1 MNSPS
6 QTQHAHSSPLKLH
19 PEVVAALRE
28 GRPVVALE
36 STIITHGMPHPE
48 NLDTARAVEEEI
60 RRAGAVPA
68 TIAVVDGVPRVGLD
82 LGELALLAST
92 NRETVVKVSRR
103 DLPIAVARGLSGGT
117 TVSAT
122 MVIAAAAGIRVFVTG
137 GIGGVHRGATET
149 FDISADLAELGRT
162 NVAVICA
169 GAKAILD
176 LPLTLEYL
184 ETLGVPV
191 IGYQTSEFP
200 AFYTRSSG
208 LLVDYRAETPN
219 EIADIMRA
227 KWDLG
232 LDGGIV
238 VANPVPASAELDPK
252 TVEEAVQQALN
263 HAAVEGVRGADLTPF
278 LLSRLGAITGGA
290 SLQTNIALVRNNARL
305 GAAVARAWCAR

>member
-1 MNSPS
+1 MNTPS
-6 QTQHAHSSPLKLH
+6 QAQPARSSPLKLH
-19 PEVVAALRE
+19 PEVAAALRE

-48 NLDTARAVEEEI
+48 NLDTAMAVEEEV
-60 RRAGAVPA
+60 RRAGSVPA

-82 LGELALLAST
+82 LGELALLASS
-92 NRETVVKVSRR
+92 NREAVVKVSRR
-103 DLPIAVARGLSGGT
+103 DLPVAVARGLSGGT

-122 MVIAAAAGIRVFVTG
+122 MAIAAAAGIRVFVTG

-162 NVAVICA
+162 SVAVVCA

-208 LLVDYRAETPN
+208 LLVDYRAETPD

-252 TVEEAVQQALN
+252 TVEEAIQQALT
-263 HAAVEGVRGADLTPF
+263 HAAAEGVRGADLTPF

-305 GAAVARAWCAR
+305 GAAVARAWCS

>member
-1 MNSPS
+1 MTAPNQVHLNPNR
-6 QTQHAHSSPLKLH
+6 PLKVH
-19 PEVVAALRE
+19 PEVAAALRE
-28 GRPVVALE
+28 GRPVVGLE

-48 NLDTARAVEEEI
+48 NLDTAIAVEKEV
-60 RRAGAVPA
+60 RQGGAVPA
-68 TIAVVDGVPRVGLD
+68 TVAVIDGVPRVGLE
-82 LGELALLAST
+82 LGELALLASST
-92 NRETVVKVSRR
+92 RDAVVKVSRR
-103 DLPIAVARGLSGGT
+103 DLAVAVARGLTGGT

-122 MVIAAAAGIRVFVTG
+122 MAIAAMAGIRVFATG

-208 LLVDYRAETPN
+208 LLVDYRAETPD

-232 LDGGIV
+232 LEGGLV

-252 TVEEAVQQALN
+252 TVEEAVQHALN

-278 LLSRLGAITGGA
+278 LLARLSDITGGA
-290 SLQTNIALVRNNARL
+290 SLQTNIALIRNNARL
-305 GAAVARAWCAR
+305 GAAVARAWCSL